1 MQQGEFS
8 MKRSVLQLTVVALS
22 LTIVAAANA
31 KGNSGSKGSNGG
43 PNNGSFNKS
52 QSMSSSYKSSSKPY
66 GQCYYKSGFY
76 CSHKCYC
83 DYFGCYCY
91 WYPVDHCWCFWYQP
105 WGCYIPWSTY
115 VTLGTPV
122 VTQPAV
128 AQVGPPPAPPA
139 P

>member
-1 MQQGEFS
+1 MQQGEFG
-8 MKRSVLQLTVVALS
+8 MKRSILQLTVVALS

-31 KGNSGSKGSNGG
+31 RGNSGSNGSNGG
-43 PNNGSFNKS
+43 PNKGSFNKS
-52 QSMSSSYKSSSKPY
+52 QSMGSSYKSSSKPF
-66 GQCYYKSGFY
+66 GHCYYKSSFY
-76 CSHKCYC
+76 CSHKHYC
-83 DYFGCYCY
+83 DYYGCYCY

-105 WGCYIPWSTY
+105 WGCYIPWSTF